1 MKTRIVNLKWRKVD
15 KNNRLG
21 LLNRFS

>member
-1 MKTRIVNLKWRKVD
+1 VD